1 MILIKMEIGY
11 NGESFDDF
19 SQKNSLAKLS
29 KGSDAKAIGTVKCQ
43 PAAVKNCRGNSVIF

>member
-1 MILIKMEIGY
+1 MEIGY

-29 KGSDAKAIGTVKCQ
+29 KGSDAKPKGLRQYAMSAGCNKKMRIG
-43 PAAVKNCRGNSVIF
+43 

>member
-19 SQKNSLAKLS
+19 SQKKF
-29 KGSDAKAIGTVKCQ
+29 GKAVERQ
-43 PAAVKNCRGNSVIF
+43 

>member
-1 MILIKMEIGY
+1 MEIGY

-19 SQKNSLAKLS
+19 SQKKFGKAVERQCR
-29 KGSDAKAIGTVKCQ
+29 KAIGTVKCQ